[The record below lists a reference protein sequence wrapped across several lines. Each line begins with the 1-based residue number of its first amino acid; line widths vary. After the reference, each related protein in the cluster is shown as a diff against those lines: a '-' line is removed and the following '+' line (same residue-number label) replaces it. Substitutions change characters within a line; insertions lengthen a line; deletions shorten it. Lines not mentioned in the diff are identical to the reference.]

1 MKLYEHQKNILE
13 KNPSKH
19 LLALDTGT
27 GKTLTSLALADRNK
41 CKSVIIVCPKALK
54 EKWKRD
60 IHESPY
66 HNSNY
71 LIISKEEFRR
81 DWEKLEP
88 YHDAII
94 VDEAHYFSGMTSQM
108 SKSLRKFIKKNKL
121 KYVWLLT
128 ATPYM
133 STPWNIYTLAGHLG
147 YEWSYMS
154 FKDKF
159 FTYRYVG
166 RREVPVVRE
175 GIEPEIARL
184 VNKIGTTV
192 RIDECADIPEQVFET
207 EKFALTKDQKK
218 WIGEMD
224 FQEIN
229 PIVRFTKFHQIE
241 NGTLKGDGYTTD
253 LAIESDKNDR
263 IIDLC
268 TENKKIA
275 VICRYNLQ
283 IEILKNSTLAGLSK
297 PVFVINGAVKNKDEI
312 IQNIDKLD
320 ECVVLI
326 NAACSEGYE
335 LPSIGVC
342 VFASL
347 SFSYK
352 DYKQMLGRFLRINR
366 LKKNVYVHLVTV
378 GSVDEAVYNA
388 IMKKQDFDIEI
399 FANQYRGERSGLS
412 NEI

>member
-1 MKLYEHQKNILE
+1 MKLYEHQNNILE

-27 GKTLTSLALADRNK
+27 GKTLTSLALADKNK
-41 CKSVIIVCPKALK
+41 CKSVIIVCPKSLK

-108 SKSLRKFIKKNKL
+108 SKSLRKFIRKNKM

-147 YEWSYMS
+147 YEWSYMT

-218 WIGEMD
+218 WIGEVD

-263 IIDLC
+263 ILDLC
-268 TENKKIA
+268 TENKKVA

-283 IEILKNSTLAGLSK
+283 IEILKNGTLAGLYK

-312 IQNIDKLD
+312 VQKIDKLD

-366 LKKNVYVHLVTV
+366 LKKNVYIHLVTV

-399 FANQYRGERSGLS
+399 FANQYRGEGEGLS
-412 NEI
+412 NRV